1 MHALAFN
8 LLNNHCVFTLSSL
21 PVQITCSPKP
31 GVGSGRGSRRRVQCK
46 HAYEYYLGKY
56 LTPMRYK
63 KFKFLEIGLGCNM
76 AYGAGLS
83 AKLWLEFLPNADIW
97 MADANAEC
105 VEAKKAEIYSLG
117 NGRVTVVVGDQGD
130 EQTLK
135 SWLNQAGGQ
144 FDVIIDDGGH
154 YNNQQWQT
162 LKHLWPGLAPGG
174 MLVVEDMGESQMGNF
189 YGTINDAES
198 PKNMLGRT
206 ARLMQD
212 LVGFGAPMTGKNMR
226 RAGQVPSAYYTLF
239 PGLKAIDCGP
249 EACIFFKCS
258 GKELRCP

>member
-1 MHALAFN
+1 
-8 LLNNHCVFTLSSL
+8 
-21 PVQITCSPKP
+21 
-31 GVGSGRGSRRRVQCK
+31 
-46 HAYEYYLGKY
+46 
-56 LTPMRYK
+56 MRYK

-162 LKHLWPGLAPGG
+162 LKHLWHLGG
-174 MLVVEDMGESQMGNF
+174 CWWWKTWANPKWGTFMALSMMLSLQRICSVVQQGSCK
-189 YGTINDAES
+189 TW
-198 PKNMLGRT
+198 
-206 ARLMQD
+206 
-212 LVGFGAPMTGKNMR
+212 LV
-226 RAGQVPSAYYTLF
+226 L
-239 PGLKAIDCGP
+239 
-249 EACIFFKCS
+249 
-258 GKELRCP
+258 ELQ